1 MEISAVALGAGLAV
15 GLAGAG
21 VAMGQWALAGTSIEM
36 MGKSPRMANTLM
48 VYTILGVALVESA
61 VIYGLVIAFQILGA
75 AGAAT
80 EANVIWAGLAIGLAG
95 FGAGYGEGKIVSAA
109 LIALNRNPEMKNKIL
124 SFMVMFIAL
133 AETSAIYGLIIAFKL
148 LNG

>member
-1 MEISAVALGAGLAV
+1 MEISAVSLGAGLAV

-21 VAMGQWALAGTSIEM
+21 VALGQGKLAWVSIEM

-61 VIYGLVIAFQILGA
+61 VIYWLVIAFQIMGISGA
-75 AGAAT
+75 A
-80 EANVIWAGLAIGLAG
+80 EANVIGAWLAIGLSG
-95 FGAGYGEGKIVSAA
+95 FGAGFGEWYIISAA
-109 LIALNRNPEMKNKIL
+109 LVSMNRNPEMKNQIL
-124 SFMVMFIAL
+124 SFMVLFVAL
-133 AETSAIYGLIIAFKL
+133 AETAAIYGLVIAFKL

>member
-1 MEISAVALGAGLAV
+1 MEITAVSLGAGLAV

-21 VAMGQWALAGTSIEM
+21 VAMGQGRLAGTSIEM

-61 VIYGLVIAFQILGA
+61 VIYGLVIAFQILGTTWA
-75 AGAAT
+75 S
-80 EANVIWAGLAIGLAG
+80 EASVIGAGLAIGLAG
-95 FGAGYGEGKIVSAA
+95 FGAGYGEGHIISAT
-109 LIALNRNPEMKNKIL
+109 LVALNRNPEMKNQIL
-124 SFMVMFIAL
+124 QFMVLFIAL
-133 AETSAIYGLIIAFKL
+133 AETSAIYGLVIAFKL